1 MSISTKRLERI
12 EAAYLKALG
21 DRYPEVA
28 LRPSVWRAEILPVI
42 LAAVPDAS
50 HEEIVGMFNR
60 RARRFNKQ
68 WARIPEASTS
78 VAGAKL
84 ARLAARTRIG
94 RRHDDRFGV
103 SFCPGPSCA
112 KVLS

>member
-1 MSISTKRLERI
+1 MSITKLHKRLERI
-12 EAAYLKALG
+12 EAAYLAALG

-28 LRPSVWRAEILPVI
+28 FRHSVWHAEFLPAI

-68 WARIPEASTS
+68 WREFQRSGGHLFTDEE
-78 VAGAKL
+78 L
-84 ARLAARTRIG
+84 YRMM
-94 RRHDDRFGV
+94 RRDDTTTDSR
-103 SFCPGPSCA
+103 
-112 KVLS
+112 